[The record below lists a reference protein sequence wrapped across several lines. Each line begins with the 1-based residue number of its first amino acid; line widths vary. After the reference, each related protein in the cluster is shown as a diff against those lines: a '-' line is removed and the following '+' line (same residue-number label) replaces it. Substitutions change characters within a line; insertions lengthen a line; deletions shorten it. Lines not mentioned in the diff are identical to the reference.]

1 MFTYFCYNFFENK
14 YNILVT
20 YTYCFFSIP
29 AFLCLILETYFLRD
43 AKLYCPYTW
52 CRVILEY
59 PLFFWRG
66 GTVSISRQP
75 AIPGYQNITFDGT
88 ILTLCSAKITCNCT
102 FVTVGSSLI
111 FFLTFD
117 GTILTLC
124 STNITCNYTFVTF
137 NGSPFFFFSHLMV
150 PSLHYAVPT
159 SHVTVLLSHSMVPL
173 FFLAFD
179 STILTLRSTN
189 ITCDYIFVTFSGSLF
204 FFSYLMIP
212 SSHYAVPTSH
222 VTVLWSHS
230 VVPLFFLTFN
240 GTILTLCSTNITYNG

>member
-1 MFTYFCYNFFENK
+1 MFKLLFIISDVSIYMTYINKFCNFSCIVLKKFKFYFYVLKIKSYLIGVKKLWYKNNRIYLKKLYGKYLHIFVTIFKKNK

-137 NGSPFFFFSHLMV
+137 NDSPFFFFFSHLMV

-173 FFLAFD
+173 FFLTFD
-179 STILTLRSTN
+179 
-189 ITCDYIFVTFSGSLF
+189 
-204 FFSYLMIP
+204 
-212 SSHYAVPTSH
+212 
-222 VTVLWSHS
+222 
-230 VVPLFFLTFN
+230 
-240 GTILTLCSTNITYNG
+240 GTILTLL